1 MFWLIMIQM
10 VISYKMMMKIKFK
23 CLICG
28 RCNFDRPQP
37 HRCVGGFRKRKLK
50 WEKINDL
57 KTQIL

>member
-1 MFWLIMIQM
+1 M